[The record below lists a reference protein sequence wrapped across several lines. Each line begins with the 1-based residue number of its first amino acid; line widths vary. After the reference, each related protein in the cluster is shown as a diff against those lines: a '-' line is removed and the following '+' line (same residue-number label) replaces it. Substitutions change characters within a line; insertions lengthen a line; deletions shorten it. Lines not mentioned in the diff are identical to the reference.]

1 MEGATWATGLDS
13 AADSSGGKC
22 CEVENG
28 TAHFSGRPFFRF
40 QVLMANHHWDPFGW
54 N

>member
-13 AADSSGGKC
+13 AADSSSGKC

-28 TAHFSGRPFFRF
+28 TAQIGDGHFSGSKY
-40 QVLMANHHWDPFGW
+40 
-54 N
+54 